1 MGIVEELQEKIKKM
15 EKEIAALKEKPI
27 SVTPNPNGDVHVYI
41 HNVEPPKHTP
51 HTPNQQKQKNKPFT
65 NNPLLYNA
73 FDENTSYVDAHG
85 TFYYVGTRLL

>member
-41 HNVEPPKHTP
+41 HNVEPPKYVP
-51 HTPNQQKQKNKPFT
+51 CIPNWQKWLNNTFT
-65 NNPLLYNA
+65 SNPYST
-73 FDENTSYVDAHG
+73 FGGSTSYVDAHG
-85 TFYYVGTRLL
+85 TSYSVGTRLL